1 MTRQT
6 KVISAA
12 LLVGALV
19 PGLAGCWGG
28 PAASTQ
34 VQATQ
39 NTGNGTQA
47 FVGDIRVENATL
59 VLGPEGSSSATLTMS
74 IVAPGEG
81 DRLLAVEIGG
91 SAAYVTGGTVD
102 IGRGQFVQFGYNS
115 QSYVNSYAF
124 DAKISTYVPV
134 RLVFERNGIADIS
147 VLTVPPTG
155 FYAGI
160 APQPATAPAA

>member
-1 MTRQT
+1 MRGAPLARRRTSQIRELDVTRQT

-59 VLGPEGSSSATLTMS
+59 ILGPEGSSSATLTMS

-81 DRLLAVEIGG
+81 DRLLAR
-91 SAAYVTGGTVD
+91 VTRRSWDLLALAT
-102 IGRGQFVQFGYNS
+102 GQQ
-115 QSYVNSYAF
+115 
-124 DAKISTYVPV
+124 
-134 RLVFERNGIADIS
+134 VFAQVKS
-147 VLTVPPTG
+147 VALAPTR
-155 FYAGI
+155 FE
-160 APQPATAPAA
+160 